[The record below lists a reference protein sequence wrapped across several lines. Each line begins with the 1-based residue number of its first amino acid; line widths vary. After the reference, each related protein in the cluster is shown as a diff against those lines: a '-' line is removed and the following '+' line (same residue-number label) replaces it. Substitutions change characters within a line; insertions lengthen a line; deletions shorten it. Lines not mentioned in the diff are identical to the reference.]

1 MVGDAII
8 VRGMGGER
16 WWGPGDNGS
25 GSSTVP
31 CSELMGERKESTVVL
46 DGGWQVGA
54 ISSEFKIPN
63 LIQTWFAP
71 KLTFLGL
78 IFFNKNTER

>member
-1 MVGDAII
+1 VVGDAII

-16 WWGPGDNGS
+16 WWGPGDNDS

-46 DGGWQVGA
+46 DGG
-54 ISSEFKIPN
+54 
-63 LIQTWFAP
+63 
-71 KLTFLGL
+71 
-78 IFFNKNTER
+78 